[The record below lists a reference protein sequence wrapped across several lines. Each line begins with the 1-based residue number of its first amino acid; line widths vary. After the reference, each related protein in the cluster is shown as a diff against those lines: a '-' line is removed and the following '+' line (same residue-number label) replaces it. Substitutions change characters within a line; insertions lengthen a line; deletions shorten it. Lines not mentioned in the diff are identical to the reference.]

1 MEAGRELPDANTTG
15 KPRARVLRTRRGLE
29 VELPLFLP
37 VFRPGTTVVGPGAW
51 EGSPLIRG
59 CMANAFF
66 LYKDR
71 TMRRR
76 FAEGLTLAEHLA
88 PRGGGAFDGLLCTD
102 SGAFQGFRG
111 KLFLANRKIV
121 AFQDAIGADVAAPLD
136 LVTPPGDKRSV
147 AERKLAKTQKRIR
160 EGLGIAE
167 HCLLAGIQQGGR
179 FMDLRRRAVDELVE
193 MGVEY
198 LGLGSLVPF
207 FNKNHDLAFVGAVI
221 RDARAAAGPDLP
233 MHVYGAGDPCEL
245 PFMAAMGADI
255 FDSSSY
261 AHFANAGW
269 YMTRFGAL
277 SRPDRVAAGEY
288 ACACPACAET
298 SPRDIF
304 ASRDA
309 LTLHNLWTICD
320 TVDRMR
326 VCVLAGSLDAML
338 DEVLAVHTE
347 WFPGSALA
355 SSWEALRSEDG

>member
-1 MEAGRELPDANTTG
+1 M
-15 KPRARVLRTRRGLE
+15 
-29 VELPLFLP
+29 P
-37 VFRPGTTVVGPGAW
+37 VFRPGTAVVGPGAW
-51 EGSPLIRG
+51 EGGPRIRG

-71 TMRRR
+71 EMRRR
-76 FAEGLTLAEHLA
+76 FAEGLTLAEHLC
-88 PRGGGAFDGLLCTD
+88 FYGLLCTD

-111 KLFLANRKIV
+111 KLFLSNRKIV
-121 AFQDAIGADVAAPLD
+121 AFQDSIGTDIAAPLD

-147 AERKLAKTQKRIR
+147 AERKLAKTQERIR
-160 EGLGIAE
+160 EGLAIAKG
-167 HCLLAGIQQGGR
+167 CLLAGIQQGGR
-179 FMDLRRRAVDELVE
+179 FMDLRRRSVAELVE

-207 FNKNHDLAFVGAVI
+207 FNRNHDLGFVGRVI

-233 MHVYGAGDPCEL
+233 IHVYGAGDPCEL

-261 AHFANAGW
+261 AHFANSGW
-269 YMTRFGAL
+269 YMTPFGAL
-277 SRPDRVAAGEY
+277 ATPGRLVAGEY
-288 ACACPACAET
+288 ACACPACSDA
-298 SPRDIF
+298 SPEELF

-320 TVDRMR
+320 TVDRMGEALR
-326 VCVLAGSLDAML
+326 EGRLDAML
-338 DEVLAVHTE
+338 EGVLARHTE

-355 SSWEALRSEDG
+355 SSWDALRSENG